1 MDGDAHWRVI
11 NWKMVGKEIFSGQ
24 FSWIEKEK
32 KRLETTSYFTED
44 KF

>member
-11 NWKMVGKEIFSGQ
+11 NWKMVGKEI